1 LCTLQNTKAVQLFVD
16 YEKSQ
21 GNYLVDADDNVF
33 LDVFMQ
39 ISSMPLGLHCLSAY
53 VIIAGCC

>member
-1 LCTLQNTKAVQLFVD
+1 MQLFVD

-39 ISSMPLGLHCLSAY
+39 ISSIPLGLHCLSAY
-53 VIIAGCC
+53 VIIAGRC

>member
-1 LCTLQNTKAVQLFVD
+1 MFVN

-33 LDVFMQ
+33 LDLFMQ
-39 ISSMPLGLHCLSAY
+39 ISSTPLGLYLADNSRFMR
-53 VIIAGCC
+53 

>member
-1 LCTLQNTKAVQLFVD
+1 MFID

-33 LDVFMQ
+33 LDLFMQ
-39 ISSMPLGLHCLSAY
+39 ISSIPLGTC
-53 VIIAGCC
+53 VFPVCQPT